1 MNSRF
6 TWRALSP
13 FVFCWGG
20 LQRVGRHRTFIQIW
34 RGWHIIEWFQPGV
47 PHSLSH
53 SSYYKPSRKVNV
65 YGTWAADVLF
75 MSRSLPI
82 LWGSF
87 SPLFFWFP
95 KFDARPDFNCDDNSR
110 RSGGQRRRL
119 LYCESPINTVW
130 AFVARNHV
138 SVVVACLFSS
148 SCVVFWS
155 YYFKRIMMIILI
167 GVIGSCAILSLTW
180 DYLSRHT
187 LIFV

>member
-6 TWRALSP
+6 TWRALST

-20 LQRVGRHRTFIQIW
+20 LQRVGRHRTFIKIW
-34 RGWHIIEWFQPGV
+34 RGWHRIEWFQPGV

-119 LYCESPINTVW
+119 LYCESPIILYGPSLLGIMFRLLWLV
-130 AFVARNHV
+130 
-138 SVVVACLFSS
+138 
-148 SCVVFWS
+148 
-155 YYFKRIMMIILI
+155 YFPLHALYFGRIISNASLW
-167 GVIGSCAILSLTW
+167 LS
-180 DYLSRHT
+180 
-187 LIFV
+187 